1 MGGRLFL
8 VYMFICC
15 LSVVQAVLQEPSLQ
29 LYKRLKTRGLANK
42 IPVHLLIAH
51 PMIYGSLIASAILLF
66 FVDWSV

>member
-8 VYMFICC
+8 FYMFICC
-15 LSVVQAVLQEPSLQ
+15 LSVVHAVLQEPSLQ

-42 IPVHLLIAH
+42 IPVHLLIAR

>member
-8 VYMFICC
+8 FYMFICC
-15 LSVVQAVLQEPSLQ
+15 LSVVHAVLQEPTLQ
-29 LYKRLKTRGLANK
+29 LYKRLRTRGLIK
-42 IPVHLLIAH
+42 TIPVYLTIAH